1 MTKYEYLLN
10 EADSQQLITVESPLR
25 ANKGRIVGDMIAI
38 KSDMTD
44 TEKQCVMAE
53 ELGHYYT
60 SVGDILDQ
68 ITVENRK
75 QELKARLWAYKRLL
89 PLDCFISAF
98 RSGCNSLY
106 EYADYLNVTETLLRD
121 AIRRYKQI
129 YGTDWVRFDNYAIR
143 FCPELAI
150 MVIF

>member
-60 SVGDILDQ
+60 TVGDILDQ
-68 ITVENRK
+68 ESVDNRK

-106 EYADYLNVTETLLRD
+106 EYADYLNVTETFLRD

-129 YGTDWVRFDNYAIR
+129 YGTDWVRVDNYAIR

-150 MVIF
+150 MVVF

>member
-1 MTKYEYLLN
+1 LTKYEYLLN

-106 EYADYLNVTETLLRD
+106 EYADYLNVTETFLRD

-129 YGTDWVRFDNYAIR
+129 YGTDWVRFDNYAIQ

>member
-10 EADSQQLITVESPLR
+10 EAHSQQLITVESPLR

-68 ITVENRK
+68 ESVDNRK

-106 EYADYLNVTETLLRD
+106 EYADYLNVTEAFLRD
-121 AIRRYKQI
+121 ALNRYKQI

-150 MVIF
+150 MVVF

>member
-106 EYADYLNVTETLLRD
+106 EYADYLNVTEAFLQD
-121 AIRRYKQI
+121 AIERYKQVH
-129 YGTDWVRFDNYAIR
+129 GTDWVQVDNYAIR

-150 MVIF
+150 MVVF

>member
-106 EYADYLNVTETLLRD
+106 EYADYLNVTETFLRD

-143 FCPELAI
+143 FCLELAI

>member
-1 MTKYEYLLN
+1 
-10 EADSQQLITVESPLR
+10 
-25 ANKGRIVGDMIAI
+25 MIAI

-68 ITVENRK
+68 ESVDNRK

-89 PLDCFISAF
+89 PLDCLISAF

-106 EYADYLNVTETLLRD
+106 EYADYLNVTEAFLQD
-121 AIRRYKQI
+121 AIERYKQVH
-129 YGTDWVRFDNYAIR
+129 GTDWVQVDNYAIR

-150 MVIF
+150 MVVF

>member
-106 EYADYLNVTETLLRD
+106 EYADYLNVTETFLHD

>member
-1 MTKYEYLLN
+1 MTYEELLA
-10 EADSQQLITVESPLR
+10 EADSQNIITKEKPLR
-25 ANKGRIVGDMIAI
+25 ANDGRIKDRHIAI
-38 KSDMTD
+38 RVDMTE
-44 TEKQCVMAE
+44 TEKCCVMAE

-60 SVGDILDQ
+60 TVGDILDQ
-68 ITVENRK
+68 ESVNNRK

-89 PLDCFISAF
+89 PLNCFISAF

-106 EYADYLNVTETLLRD
+106 EYADYLNVTETFLRD

-129 YGTDWVRFDNYAIR
+129 YGTDWVRVDNYAIR

-150 MVIF
+150 MVVF

>member
-106 EYADYLNVTETLLRD
+106 EYADYLNVTETFLRD

-129 YGTDWVRFDNYAIR
+129 YGTDWVRFDNYAIQ

>member
-10 EADSQQLITVESPLR
+10 EAHSQQLITVESPLR

-68 ITVENRK
+68 ESVDNRK

-106 EYADYLNVTETLLRD
+106 EYADYLNVTETFLRD

-129 YGTDWVRFDNYAIR
+129 YGTDWVRVDNYAIR

-150 MVIF
+150 MVVF

>member
-106 EYADYLNVTETLLRD
+106 EYADYLNVTETFLRD

>member
-106 EYADYLNVTETLLRD
+106 EYADYLNVTETFLRD
-121 AIRRYKQI
+121 AIKRYKQI

-150 MVIF
+150 MVVF

>member
-106 EYADYLNVTETLLRD
+106 EYADYLNVTETFLRD
-121 AIRRYKQI
+121 AIKRYKQI

>member
-75 QELKARLWAYKRLL
+75 QELKVRLWAYKRLL

-106 EYADYLNVTETLLRD
+106 EYADYLNVTETFLRD

-129 YGTDWVRFDNYAIR
+129 YGTDWVRFDNYAIQ

>member
-68 ITVENRK
+68 ESVNNRK

-106 EYADYLNVTETLLRD
+106 EYADYLNVTEPFLRD

-129 YGTDWVRFDNYAIR
+129 YGTDWVQIDNYAIR

-150 MVIF
+150 MVMF

>member
-10 EADSQQLITVESPLR
+10 EAHSQQLITVESPLR

-68 ITVENRK
+68 ESVDNRK

-98 RSGCNSLY
+98 RGGCNSLY
-106 EYADYLNVTETLLRD
+106 EYADYLNVAETFLRD

-129 YGTDWVRFDNYAIR
+129 YGTDLVRFDNYAIR

-150 MVIF
+150 MVVF